1 MSELCTLQ
9 RQSRDLTFVE
19 QLHQKQL
26 NERYE
31 SFPPV
36 ETV

>member
-1 MSELCTLQ
+1 MSEPCTPQ
-9 RQSRDLTFVE
+9 RPARDLAFVKPL
-19 QLHQKQL
+19 QPKQL

>member
-1 MSELCTLQ
+1 MSELCTPQ
-9 RQSRDLTFVE
+9 RQQRDLTFVE
-19 QLHQKQL
+19 QLPVKPL
-26 NERYE
+26 YERYE

>member
-1 MSELCTLQ
+1 MSELCTPQ
-9 RQSRDLTFVE
+9 RPARDLSFVE
-19 QLHQKQL
+19 QLPKKQL